1 MSLSTGEACLFRGA
15 GEVTGDRWRLCGEDI
30 RLRPSSGE
38 DEGLCFLPATAEGEG
53 RRFLSSTGERE
64 GRFFFSATGEGEGRR
79 FFSTAGEGEGRLFR
93 SAIGEGE
100 GRLFLS
106 ATGDDEGRRLL
117 SAGGEAAALLR
128 LSSTGDRDGL
138 DLSITGEALRLLSA
152 GDWLGLCRSVFTGE
166 AFRIRLSPGG
176 SSFLAG
182 MSSAEEDESR
192 RFDCLTGGETL
203 GLPLLPFAGDPLLG
217 RLE

>member
-1 MSLSTGEACLFRGA
+1 MLLDTGEACLFLGA
-15 GEVTGDRWRLCGEDI
+15 GEVTGDRWRLCGEDT
-30 RLRPSSGE
+30 RLRTSSGE
-38 DEGLCFLPATAEGEG
+38 DDGLCLLPATAEGEG

-64 GRFFFSATGEGEGRR
+64 GRFFFSAAGEGDGRR
-79 FFSTAGEGEGRLFR
+79 FFSATGEGEGRLFR
-93 SAIGEGE
+93 SATGDGE

-117 SAGGEAAALLR
+117 SATGEAAALLR
-128 LSSTGDRDGL
+128 LSSTGDRDSL
-138 DLSITGEALRLLSA
+138 DLSMTGETLRLLSA
-152 GDWLGLCRSVFTGE
+152 GDWLGLCRSAFTGD
-166 AFRIRLSPGG
+166 AFRVRLSADG

-182 MSSAEEDESR
+182 MSSAEEEESR

-203 GLPLLPFAGDPLLG
+203 GLPLLPLAGDPLLG